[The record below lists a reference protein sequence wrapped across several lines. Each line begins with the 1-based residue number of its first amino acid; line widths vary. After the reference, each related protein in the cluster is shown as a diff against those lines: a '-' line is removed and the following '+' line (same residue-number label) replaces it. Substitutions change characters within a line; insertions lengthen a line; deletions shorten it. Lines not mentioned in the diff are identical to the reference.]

1 MALTPVPARRSPL
14 FTFDLNSQAGD
25 VAWAPYSRSSNIPY
39 YTFATVH
46 FMNKHQTIQP
56 FLS

>member
-1 MALTPVPARRSPL
+1 MSLTPVPDRRSPL

-39 YTFATVH
+39 YTFAT
-46 FMNKHQTIQP
+46 II
-56 FLS
+56 L